1 MIIYDYIY
9 HYQSYTT
16 RSYME
21 FEARKRFILDRLE
34 KEGTVS
40 IQEIAGQCGVS
51 DVTARRDL
59 VSIESQ
65 GLLSRIHGG
74 AVRSRSADSMFSY
87 DRKSMHNRD
96 QKIMI
101 SGAAASFIQ
110 ENDSIYIDC
119 GTTVYHLSRYI
130 KEFSSLNVI
139 TNSLPVVSEL
149 IFHTGIRVYLL
160 GGELDHKRRAM
171 YGPMSENM
179 IRYYRARKAFI
190 GAGGVSLADGLSAGN
205 EKEASITRM
214 MAEAADTVYLL
225 CDSSKIEKNAF
236 VHYAPLEMIDYLV
249 TDQMDPELKKAYEK
263 QNIKVILPE
272 NYRHD
277 EKRLVEE

>member
-1 MIIYDYIY
+1 MD
-9 HYQSYTT
+9 
-16 RSYME
+16 
-21 FEARKRFILDRLE
+21 FEGRKRFILNRLE
-34 KEGTVS
+34 EAGSVL
-40 IQEIAGQCGVS
+40 IQEITEKCAVS

-59 VSIESQ
+59 ATIESQ

-74 AVRSRSADSMFSY
+74 AVKSRTADSMFSY
-87 DRKSMHNRD
+87 DKKALHNRD
-96 QKIMI
+96 QKMMI
-101 SGAAASFIQ
+101 AAAAAPFIQ

-119 GTTVYHLSRYI
+119 GTTVYHLSGFITHFKNLR
-130 KEFSSLNVI
+130 VI

-149 IFHTGIRVYLL
+149 IFQTGIRVFLL
-160 GGELDHKRRAM
+160 GGELDNTRRAM

-214 MAEAADTVYLL
+214 MAQAADTVYLL

-236 VHYAPLEMIDYLV
+236 VHYAPLEMIDYLI
-249 TDQMDPELKKAYEK
+249 TDQMAPELIAAYEK
-263 QNIKVILPE
+263 QNIKVIIPE
-272 NYRHD
+272 NNNRS
-277 EKRLVEE
+277 

>member
-1 MIIYDYIY
+1 MD
-9 HYQSYTT
+9 
-16 RSYME
+16 
-21 FEARKRFILDRLE
+21 FEARKRFILNRLE

-40 IQEIAGQCGVS
+40 IQEIAKQCGIS

-74 AVRSRSADSMFSY
+74 AVRTRSADSMFSY
-87 DRKSMHNRD
+87 DKKALHNRD
-96 QKIMI
+96 KKIRI
-101 SGAAASFIQ
+101 SGAAAACIQ

-130 KEFSSLNVI
+130 KGFSRLSVI

-149 IFHTGIRVYLL
+149 IFHSGIRIYLL
-160 GGELDHKRRAM
+160 GGELDNERRAM

-205 EKEASITRM
+205 EREASITRM

-236 VHYAPLEMIDYLV
+236 VHYAPLEMVDYLV
-249 TDQMDPELKKAYEK
+249 TDHMDPELKKAYEK
-263 QNIKVILPE
+263 QNINVIIPE
-272 NYRHD
+272 SNAYD
-277 EKRLVEE
+277 Q

>member
-1 MIIYDYIY
+1 MD
-9 HYQSYTT
+9 
-16 RSYME
+16 
-21 FEARKRFILDRLE
+21 FEGRKRFILNRLE
-34 KEGTVS
+34 EAGTVL
-40 IQEIAGQCGVS
+40 IQEITEECAIS

-59 VSIESQ
+59 ATIESQ

-74 AVRSRSADSMFSY
+74 AVKSRTADSMFSY
-87 DRKSMHNRD
+87 DKKALHNRD
-96 QKIMI
+96 QKMMI
-101 SGAAASFIQ
+101 AAAAAPFI
-110 ENDSIYIDC
+110 EERDSIYIDC
-119 GTTVYHLSRYI
+119 GTTVYHLSKYLSQFGNLR
-130 KEFSSLNVI
+130 VI

-160 GGELDHKRRAM
+160 GGELDNKRRAM

-214 MAEAADTVYLL
+214 MAQAADTVYLL

-236 VHYAPLEMIDYLV
+236 VHFAPLEMIDYLI
-249 TDQMDPELKKAYEK
+249 TDQMSPELLAAYEK
-263 QNIKVILPE
+263 QNIKVIIPE
-272 NYRHD
+272 NNH
-277 EKRLVEE
+277 KL

>member
-1 MIIYDYIY
+1 MD
-9 HYQSYTT
+9 
-16 RSYME
+16 
-21 FEARKRFILDRLE
+21 FEGRKRFILNRLE
-34 KEGTVS
+34 ESGTVL
-40 IQEIAGQCGVS
+40 IQEITEKCAIS

-59 VSIESQ
+59 ATIESQ

-74 AVRSRSADSMFSY
+74 AVKSRTADSMFSY
-87 DRKSMHNRD
+87 DKKALQNRD

-101 SGAAASFIQ
+101 AAAAAPFIQ

-119 GTTVYHLSRYI
+119 GTTVYHLSMYLSQFENLR
-130 KEFSSLNVI
+130 VI
-139 TNSLPVVSEL
+139 TNSLPVVSAL
-149 IFHTGIRVYLL
+149 IFHPGIRVYLL
-160 GGELDHKRRAM
+160 GGELDNKRRAM
-171 YGPMSENM
+171 YGPMSETM

-214 MAEAADTVYLL
+214 MAQAADTVYLL

-236 VHYAPLEMIDYLV
+236 VHYAPLDMIDYLV
-249 TDQMDPELKKAYEK
+249 TDQMPTELISAYEK

-272 NYRHD
+272 KTD
-277 EKRLVEE
+277 ST

>member
-1 MIIYDYIY
+1 MD
-9 HYQSYTT
+9 
-16 RSYME
+16 
-21 FEARKRFILDRLE
+21 FEVRKRFILNRLE
-34 KEGTVS
+34 TAGTVL
-40 IQEIAGQCGVS
+40 IKEITANCNVS

-59 VSIESQ
+59 SHIESH

-74 AVRSRSADSMFSY
+74 AVKSRSADAMFGY
-87 DRKSMHNRD
+87 DKIALHRRD

-101 SGAAASFIQ
+101 SGAAASFIE

-119 GTTVYHLSRYI
+119 GTTVYHLSRFI
-130 KEFSSLNVI
+130 SHFKNLSVI

-149 IFHTGIRVYLL
+149 IFHNGIRVYLL

-236 VHYAPLEMIDYLV
+236 VHYAPLEMVDYLI
-249 TDQMDPELKKAYEK
+249 TDQMAPGLINEYEK
-263 QNIKVILPE
+263 HNIRVIIPVKK
-272 NYRHD
+272 H
-277 EKRLVEE
+277 KT

>member
-1 MIIYDYIY
+1 MIIYVYIY
-9 HYQSYTT
+9 DNQSFSTKIC
-16 RSYME
+16 MD
-21 FEARKRFILDRLE
+21 FEGRKRFILNRLE
-34 KEGTVS
+34 ETGTVL
-40 IQEIAGQCGVS
+40 IHEITENCGVS

-59 VSIESQ
+59 ATIESQ

-74 AVRSRSADSMFSY
+74 AVKSRTADSMFSY
-87 DRKSMHNRD
+87 DKKALHNRD
-96 QKIMI
+96 KKMMI
-101 SGAAASFIQ
+101 AAAASSFIQ
-110 ENDSIYIDC
+110 EKDSIYIDC
-119 GTTVYHLSRYI
+119 GTTVYHLSTYLSQFINLR
-130 KEFSSLNVI
+130 VI

-149 IFHTGIRVYLL
+149 IFQTGVRVYLL
-160 GGELDHKRRAM
+160 GGELDNKKRAM

-249 TDQMDPELKKAYEK
+249 TDQMAPELIKEYEK
-263 QNIKVILPE
+263 LNIKIIIPE
-272 NYRHD
+272 NKH
-277 EKRLVEE
+277 KS